1 MNAIQ
6 ISGGV
11 DSMAMLHHLRHLWDD
26 SVVMWCDT
34 GAAYAETRALME
46 RVKKL
51 VPRFRVVHG
60 NQPEVIARAG
70 FPVDVVPVRH
80 SLQGELAYGPQ
91 VLKYQSY
98 IDCCRQSIWEPLQR
112 ACLAL
117 GVDTIYRGQRRD
129 DARRAPIA
137 SGHIDPWGVKIMF
150 PIHEWTRDQVF
161 AYVREHC
168 PEWLARYYET
178 EKTSRDCWD
187 CTAYRDD
194 NRKRVEN
201 LPADKRVIVQ
211 TRLWTWRRAVSV
223 EMNLE

>member
-98 IDCCRQSIWEPLQR
+98 IDCCRQSIWSR
-112 ACLAL
+112 CS
-117 GVDTIYRGQRRD
+117 
-129 DARRAPIA
+129 APVSPWASIRSIA
-137 SGHIDPWGVKIMF
+137 GSAAAM
-150 PIHEWTRDQVF
+150 
-161 AYVREHC
+161 
-168 PEWLARYYET
+168 
-178 EKTSRDCWD
+178 
-187 CTAYRDD
+187 
-194 NRKRVEN
+194 
-201 LPADKRVIVQ
+201 
-211 TRLWTWRRAVSV
+211 RAVRRLRPVTSTRGA
-223 EMNLE
+223 